1 MLPRRLIQMA
11 AFAGMLLLSVVTA
24 VSRQAPPSSSIRGG
38 RRSEITAA
46 TMAEKED
53 SLSLIHCRLLQLETS
68 MLSGGT
74 QDDNLDLDVMHS
86 SYACQALDKIYKVEF
101 SHASDAAKFKRP
113 IWVALPPEWISEND
127 SPHTFTI
134 PSGMFPRRTYHRS
147 LNGENSARED
157 FPDSLESSE
166 QGEVAPEDFT
176 RIGRKTL
183 LVVRIVTRTEAP
195 DVGVEEME
203 AAIFGT
209 IPHPHASAAALEH
222 SDENITASLDGP
234 LSYQSV
240 VEQYEAATLGNL
252 MFEPLKGPGYENGV
266 LEIDLSQYMGVNF
279 VLAGQGIQAMAPALQ
294 LATADRLGVT
304 ELTNAVDHVIFCL
317 PNDSLL
323 AGTTAWTA
331 FTYLYEPYS
340 YYQRSRCTKLSIV
353 VHELGHSLGFRH
365 SGVPTNAYADETG
378 PMGYSVNQYG
388 APVKGFN
395 SHKNWIAGWMQHF
408 SVHLRR
414 LNNDDLSTKTTY
426 VGRVAALPDAQHLA
440 LGKEVVLLRLGRTL
454 FLQYNR
460 AKGFHRQTG
469 TPNTVTIVYA
479 EHEEDSS
486 TRVASLEVGEIYE
499 YVGYPRY
506 GENDRDEEPDD
517 NLGLVVA
524 LCRLGVDDSRADP
537 IDYAEVVVQ
546 WRDPDAPKAADLN
559 LALCNIRNDRSA
571 PVLNFGATIDKTP
584 DIDNEIPEE
593 IVIVQP
599 VNDEKQTL
607 LLILGICMAAIG
619 MACLVA
625 SAYLV
630 TRHCRMWERQEEL
643 QREHQRQQRDGL
655 HKLRTSSHMPES
667 FDTAQT
673 SSFDTWADAPASPPN
688 LDVPVVLDPSESS
701 LGDHEEEEEEESDIV
716 PVPAEII
723 TPPPRREWWEDI
735 VENLKKLIKDDSR

>member
-1 MLPRRLIQMA
+1 M
-11 AFAGMLLLSVVTA
+11 
-24 VSRQAPPSSSIRGG
+24 
-38 RRSEITAA
+38 
-46 TMAEKED
+46 
-53 SLSLIHCRLLQLETS
+53 
-68 MLSGGT
+68 
-74 QDDNLDLDVMHS
+74 
-86 SYACQALDKIYKVEF
+86 
-101 SHASDAAKFKRP
+101 
-113 IWVALPPEWISEND
+113 
-127 SPHTFTI
+127 
-134 PSGMFPRRTYHRS
+134 
-147 LNGENSARED
+147 
-157 FPDSLESSE
+157 
-166 QGEVAPEDFT
+166 APEDFT

-183 LVVRIVTRTEAP
+183 LVVRVVTSTEEP
-195 DVGVEEME
+195 DVGLEEME

-209 IPHPHASAAALEH
+209 IPHPHASGVTLEH
-222 SDENITASLDGP
+222 SSENITASLDGS
-234 LSYQSV
+234 LVYQSV
-240 VEQYEAATLGNL
+240 VEQYQAATLGNL
-252 MFEPLKGPGYENGV
+252 MFEPLKGPGYEKGI
-266 LEIDLSQYMGVNF
+266 LEIDLSKSMGINF
-279 VLAGQGIQAMAPALQ
+279 VFAGQGIQALAPTLQ
-294 LATADRLGVT
+294 MATAERLGVT

-414 LNNDDLSTKTTY
+414 LDNNELSPKTTY
-426 VGRVAALPDAQHLA
+426 VGRVAALADAQHVP
-440 LGKEVVLLRLGRTL
+440 LGKEVVLLRLGQTL

-479 EHEEDSS
+479 EHDEDSS
-486 TRVASLEVGEIYE
+486 TRVASLEVGDIYE
-499 YVGYPRY
+499 YVGYPRH
-506 GENDRDEEPDD
+506 GERGQDEEPDD

-524 LCRLGVDDSRADP
+524 LCRLGVDDSGAVP

-546 WRDPDAPKAADLN
+546 WRDPNAPKAADLN
-559 LALCNIRNDRSA
+559 LALCNIRNDLSA
-571 PVLNFGATIDKTP
+571 PVLNFGVSIDRTP
-584 DIDNEIPEE
+584 DGGNQTPED
-593 IVIVQP
+593 IVVVQP
-599 VNDEKQTL
+599 VNDEKQTV

-625 SAYLV
+625 SAFLV
-630 TRHCRMWERQEEL
+630 IRHCRMWERQEEL

-655 HKLRTSSHMPES
+655 QKLRTSSHAPES
-667 FDTAQT
+667 FDTAPT
-673 SSFDTWADAPASPPN
+673 SSFDTWAEAPASPAS
-688 LDVPVVLDPSESS
+688 LDVVILDPSESS
-701 LGDHEEEEEEESDIV
+701 VSQQQEEGIADIV
-716 PVPAEII
+716 PVPSEII

-735 VENLKKLIKDDSR
+735 VENLKKLVKDDSR